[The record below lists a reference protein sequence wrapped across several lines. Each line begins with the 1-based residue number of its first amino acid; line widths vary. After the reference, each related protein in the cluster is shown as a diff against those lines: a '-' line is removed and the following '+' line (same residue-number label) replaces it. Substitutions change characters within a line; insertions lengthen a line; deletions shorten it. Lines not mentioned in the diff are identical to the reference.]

1 MEPTLYFATRPD
13 VPSVGTDDY
22 NRWKKE
28 STLNFPGGYITATY
42 GNLIQT
48 FAMTGTGA
56 CDGVQSSVSRRSH
69 TRTNVIG
76 GDSKTIGA
84 TSFTVTKYP
93 KRNST
98 GAAAGQAITISTAVG
113 SYSARLGGDIQD
125 FAGWL
130 CSDGGKSQI
139 YDTVNFTSGHGAHYG
154 PFGPA
159 AQSEE

>member
-1 MEPTLYFATRPD
+1 MEPTVYFTTRPE
-13 VPSVGTDDY
+13 VPSVGTDDH

-28 STLNFPGGYITATY
+28 STLNFPGGYITSAY

-48 FAMTGTGA
+48 FGMTGSSA
-56 CDGVQSSVSRRSH
+56 CNGVDQAISRRSH

-76 GDSKTIGA
+76 GDAQNIGA

-98 GAAAGQAITISTAVG
+98 GAAAGQAITIQTSVG
-113 SYSARLGGDIQD
+113 SYTARLGGDIQD

-130 CSDGGKSQI
+130 CSDAGRSQI
-139 YDTVNFTSGHGAHYG
+139 YDTVSFTSGHGAHYG
-154 PFGPA
+154 PFGP
-159 AQSEE
+159 STDTEN